1 MKKSKK
7 VIVSIIS
14 AITIIVVSV
23 SGFFTFWY
31 YHGIIT
37 KVYGTWEVEK
47 YGAVDFFPSDYK
59 DFEKVS
65 FKKNDRFILMF
76 SSDAITMK
84 INDPKRFESLKADI
98 IEKYGEKDYFGNE
111 PIEYKSAVFRA
122 VTVGGYGYPKSIG
135 FIGISE
141 SKKVIYYLW
150 FYDFDL
156 DVIDDMQEFFID
168 NFKQTI

>member
-1 MKKSKK
+1 MKKAAK

-14 AITIIVVSV
+14 VITIFNVIVF
-23 SGFFTFWY
+23 GFFAYWF
-31 YHGIIT
+31 YHGIT
-37 KVYGTWEVEK
+37 TNVYGTWEAEK
-47 YGAVDFFPSDYK
+47 YGAEDFFPTDYK
-59 DFEKVS
+59 TFEKVS

-76 SSDAITMK
+76 SSDAFTMK
-84 INDPKRFESLKADI
+84 IKDPEKFESLKADI

-122 VTVGGYGYPKSIG
+122 VTVGDYGFPKSIG
-135 FIGISE
+135 FVGISE

-150 FYDFDL
+150 FYDYDL